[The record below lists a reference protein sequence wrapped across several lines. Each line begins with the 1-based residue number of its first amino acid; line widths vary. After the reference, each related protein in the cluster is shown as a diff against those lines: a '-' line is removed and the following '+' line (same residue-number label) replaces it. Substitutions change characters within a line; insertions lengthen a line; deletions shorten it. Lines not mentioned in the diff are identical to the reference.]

1 MRQFS
6 NPVVPVAV
14 HQVFGNIC
22 GSLVQSRVRIFRGLD
37 ITVHITDIQHF
48 AFVWGKL
55 ELTDAFLYVADLLSP
70 HK

>member
-14 HQVFGNIC
+14 HQVFGNIS
-22 GSLVQSRVRIFRGLD
+22 GSLVQSRVRIFRSLY
-37 ITVHITDIQHF
+37 VAVYITDIQHF
-48 AFVWGKL
+48 AFVWGEL
-55 ELTDAFLYVADLLSP
+55 ELADAFLYVADLLSP